1 MIKIFTDG
9 STRAGKNQKG
19 AKNKGGFGI
28 IVMNED
34 ENIVYHAIGYQTK
47 NTTNNRMELLD
58 L

>member
-34 ENIVYHAIGYQTK
+34 ENIK
-47 NTTNNRMELLD
+47 NLLYNKYIIK
-58 L
+58 